1 MTEFRARVTF
11 ETAIALAALAVPA
24 AFFAGPSAAIGVLA
38 AGALTVGNFWWLSRA
53 ATATAGPDAAPPQ
66 VSGWVFAA
74 GIRFLL
80 LFAAFVALCA
90 GGYAHP
96 VAVVVGLTVLPCAL
110 IARGLRDAHN
120 PIPPTPTPPGGGYRA
135 GGARGGRSP
144 LRSINTAFA
153 PPDF

>member
-11 ETAIALAALAVPA
+11 ETAILLVALAVPA
-24 AFFAGPSAAIGVLA
+24 AWLGGASALVGVLA
-38 AGALTVGNFWWLSRA
+38 AGVLTVANFWWLSRA
-53 ATATAGPDAAPPQ
+53 ATPAPDAVPPQ

-80 LFAAFVALCA
+80 LFAAFAALCA

-110 IARGLRDAHN
+110 IVGGLRDATADR
-120 PIPPTPTPPGGGYRA
+120 PTAPGGGYR
-135 GGARGGRSP
+135 GGA
-144 LRSINTAFA
+144 AFA
-153 PPDF
+153 PPDH